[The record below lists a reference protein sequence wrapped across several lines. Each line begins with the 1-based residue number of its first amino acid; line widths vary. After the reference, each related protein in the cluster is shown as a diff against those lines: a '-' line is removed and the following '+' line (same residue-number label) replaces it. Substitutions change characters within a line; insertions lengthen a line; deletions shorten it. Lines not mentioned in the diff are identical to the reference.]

1 MVKAVPDGFHTLT
14 PSLVVSNGTQA
25 IEFYKRAFGAEELFR
40 NYAPDGKT
48 IFHAEIKIGNSIL
61 MLSDEIPSMQCL
73 SPQSLGG
80 SPVSM
85 YVYVEDVD
93 TMFNQAVSAG
103 ATIVMQLT
111 DAFWGDRFCQLKDPF
126 GHTWSLATRKQN
138 LSPEELEKAAKAAFS
153 EMAKQ

>member
-1 MVKAVPDGFHTLT
+1 
-14 PSLVVSNGTQA
+14 
-25 IEFYKRAFGAEELFR
+25 FR